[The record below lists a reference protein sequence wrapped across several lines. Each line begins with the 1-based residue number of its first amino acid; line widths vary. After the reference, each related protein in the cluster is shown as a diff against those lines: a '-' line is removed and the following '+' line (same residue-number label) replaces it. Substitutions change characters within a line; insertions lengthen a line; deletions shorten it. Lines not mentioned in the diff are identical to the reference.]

1 MNIEEIRKNAP
12 LEATHYDVDDE
23 GNVSYYLDDEGHWL
37 VFDDQGCAWNLFS
50 GDFKWYEENTKP
62 LF

>member
-1 MNIEEIRKNAP
+1 MTIEEIRKNAP
-12 LEATHYDVDDE
+12 KEATHYDINLD
-23 GNVSYYLDDEGHWL
+23 GSIIYYLNDDGHWL
-37 VFDDQGCAWNLFS
+37 GFDEEGFAWNLFS